1 MSLRNM
7 QMEKCT
13 IGLSTQRE
21 LSSPFLFVFFSTQR
35 ESSSLAGRAPFA
47 RFFSF
52 CFEIEHPA

>member
-1 MSLRNM
+1 M